1 MKEFLVVINSGEYK
15 CSYRYNKDGMLV
27 ACSLDPTLP
36 LQAIQH
42 MHKVMPYNE
51 GLLMALPKLIN
62 NLVISESITDTS
74 FKAFWEK
81 FRNKVGNK
89 PRAEK
94 LYKLLSP
101 EEKLQVIMS
110 IKKYHNWLIQN
121 PNVQQL
127 YPETYLAQRRW
138 ENQF

>member
-1 MKEFLVVINSGEYK
+1 MKEFLVTINNGEYK
-15 CSYRYNKDGMLV
+15 CTYRYNKHSMLV
-27 ACSLDPTLP
+27 ACTIDSGMPTE
-36 LQAIQH
+36 AIQH
-42 MHKVMPYNE
+42 MHKVMPFTE

-62 NLVISESITDTS
+62 NLVISESIVDTS

-89 PRAEK
+89 PRAEN
-94 LYKLLSP
+94 LYKFLTP
-101 EEKLQVIMS
+101 EEKLQVMSS
-110 IKKYHNWLIQN
+110 IKKYHNWLVQN

-127 YPETYLAQRRW
+127 YPETYLSQRRW